1 VLNRIIRKLT
11 QLFGKTETVRLLQAE
26 FPQHDIGAYSYGGL
40 QVRAFGD
47 DTQLSIGK
55 YCSFAADVQVML
67 GGEHRPDW
75 VTTYPFNILRPEH
88 AGIAGHPASKGDIT
102 IGNDVWI
109 GREAIILSGVTIGD
123 GAVIAA
129 RSIVRKDVAAYTI
142 VGGIPAKDIRMRFD
156 DNVISRLLA
165 LRWWDWPDA
174 RVDGAVPLLLQQDI
188 TKFLDAAEAGEI

>member
-1 VLNRIIRKLT
+1 VLNRIIRKFT
-11 QLFGKTETVRLLQAE
+11 QRFSKAETVRLLQAE
-26 FPQHDIGAYSYGGL
+26 FPQHDIGTHSYGGL
-40 QVRAFGD
+40 QIRSFGD
-47 DTQLSIGK
+47 DTQLTIGK
-55 YCSFAADVQVML
+55 YCSFAADVQIML

-75 VTTYPFNILRPEH
+75 VTTYPFNILRAEH
-88 AGIAGHPASKGDIT
+88 TGIKGHPASKGNII

-129 RSIVRKDVAAYTI
+129 RSIVRKDVAPYTI
-142 VGGIPAKDIRMRFD
+142 VGGIPAKEIRKRFD
-156 DNVISRLLA
+156 DDVISRLLA

-188 TKFLDAAEAGEI
+188 TKFLDAAEAEEI

>member
-1 VLNRIIRKLT
+1 MLNRIIRKFKQRL
-11 QLFGKTETVRLLQAE
+11 GKTETVRLLLAE
-26 FPQHDIGAYSYGGL
+26 FPQHDIGAHSYGGL
-40 QVRAFGD
+40 QVRSFGD

-75 VTTYPFNILRPEH
+75 VTTYPFSILRAEH
-88 AGIAGHPASKGDIT
+88 AGIKGHPASKGDII

-129 RSIVRKDVAAYTI
+129 RSIVRKNVPPYTI
-142 VGGIPAKDIRMRFD
+142 VGGVPAKQIRKRFD
-156 DNVISRLLA
+156 DDVISRLLA
-165 LRWWDWPDA
+165 LRWWDWSDA
-174 RVDGAVPLLLQQDI
+174 RVNAAVPLLLQQDI